1 MALQIQQL
9 PPMRQNVKEKIYEML
24 EKIEDEQTLLQVKD
38 DVEFYTSST
47 QSFQL
52 TTQQVQDLE
61 KAIAEADNDEIISM
75 QDFKTEISEWK
86 KKS

>member
-1 MALQIQQL
+1 
-9 PPMRQNVKEKIYEML
+9 MRQNVKEKIYEML